1 MQPSGRDPRGSL
13 VRPYAVTR
21 GRTEPRR
28 DIALEAVMLTT
39 VRGLHEVQFTGR
51 DKQLIARLCDGKP
64 HSLAEIAAHL
74 GQPLGVARVLA
85 ADMVADGQ
93 LALHE
98 SMLDDS
104 SDDRLD
110 VLERVLSG
118 LRRL

>member
-1 MQPSGRDPRGSL
+1 MQPGNDPRGSL

-28 DIALEAVMLTT
+28 EIAIEAIMLTT
-39 VRGLHEVQFTGR
+39 ARGMQEAAFSGR
-51 DKQLIARLCDGKP
+51 DKRMIAQMCDGRAL
-64 HSLAEIAAHL
+64 SLAEIAAHL
-74 GQPLGVARVLA
+74 RQPLGVARVLA

-98 SMLDDS
+98 PMVSDDA
-104 SDDRLD
+104 DDRLD

-118 LRRL
+118 LRKL